1 MEVWRRDEDAGLGGA
16 VVCSCVGGHHTQ
28 KGLTSEDILTDVGL
42 GPSCLSGGAGSLGV
56 RVGAAGAEHWP
67 MRLRVGL
74 TVGVSGCFRLILA
87 EVR

>member
-1 MEVWRRDEDAGLGGA
+1 MWRRDEDAGLGGA

-42 GPSCLSGGAGSLGV
+42 GPSCLSEGGRVAGGQSRSWG
-56 RVGAAGAEHWP
+56 P
-67 MRLRVGL
+67 
-74 TVGVSGCFRLILA
+74 ILA